1 MITLFLVPG
10 MCSPVN
16 SKCTLMTKIFE
27 ALSQN
32 LSCNNALVNG
42 MVNCVFDSRHEHYDI
57 FQVYHWSIEVVPT
70 LSQLY
75 FNLELIS
82 DYVFDSDKQIGMSNF
97 LFAKPTAKLFHII
110 IFIITVIDYFCK
122 STVMHVNNIQA

>member
-1 MITLFLVPG
+1 MQWSRIPTHTELLIGPINYSCKNQIDNSFILIDNSFPQRLTLLLVPG

-57 FQVYHWSIEVVPT
+57 FQVYHWSIEGVPT
-70 LSQLY
+70 LS
-75 FNLELIS
+75 
-82 DYVFDSDKQIGMSNF
+82 
-97 LFAKPTAKLFHII
+97 
-110 IFIITVIDYFCK
+110 
-122 STVMHVNNIQA
+122 